1 MALYDGTVQDRYD
14 RDWLRLEDDRKVRGF
29 DYQSEERRER
39 EYVDPDAVVVNG
51 DGSVDG
57 TVTARGDN
65 NPAGF
70 NQTEFEETLEYDPN
84 A

>member
-14 RDWLRLEDDRKVRGF
+14 RDWLSLNDDRKVRGL
-29 DYQSEERRER
+29 DYQETERRER
-39 EYVDPDAVVVNG
+39 EYVDPDAVVVNP
-51 DGSVDG
+51 DGTVDG
-57 TVTARGDN
+57 TVTATGDN

-70 NQTEFEETLEYDPN
+70 NQSAFEADLEYNPN